1 MDQKVKSID
10 GESDMPQNF
19 LIPIAMGLS
28 IAGFGAYRYL
38 KKHIGN
44 NNNNIFEEVNK
55 MGPIT
60 PSVSTREPIKK
71 ALLVG
76 INKYPKDL
84 DADLEGCVND
94 VENMRSLLIKKFK
107 YDPENIRVVINER
120 ATRQSILDRL
130 YWLLNDSKSGDE
142 LIFHYSGHGSQV
154 RDRNG
159 DELNDQL
166 DEILCP
172 HDLDWGNPLS
182 DDILAKLFKQL
193 PSGVFLT
200 MICDACHSGTMT
212 RGLNSKKKVRSKNI
226 IPPFDIRS
234 RSLDREIVKNHIGKK
249 DIGASQRH
257 VLISGCRDDQTSM
270 DTYINGKYQGA
281 FTWALTK
288 SIKENPERTWKEAHS
303 KAVRYLN
310 DYDQIP
316 QISGDEDLVSRKV
329 FGGIEEED

>member
-1 MDQKVKSID
+1 LDQKVKSID
-10 GESDMPQNF
+10 GESDMQTF
-19 LIPIAMGLS
+19 IPIALGLA

-38 KKHIGN
+38 KKHSGN
-44 NNNNIFEEVNK
+44 GNDVFNKEEE
-55 MGPIT
+55 MIPIV
-60 PSVSTREPIKK
+60 PSVSTRAPIKK

-107 YDPENIRVVINER
+107 FDPENIRVIINER
-120 ATRQSILDRL
+120 ALRQNILDRL
-130 YWLLNDSKSGDE
+130 YWLLNYSKSGDE
-142 LIFHYSGHGSQV
+142 LIYHYSGHGSQV

-159 DELNDQL
+159 DELNDHL

-172 HDLDWGNPLS
+172 HDLDWENPLS
-182 DDILAKLFKQL
+182 DDILAKLFRQL

-234 RSLDREIVKNHIGKK
+234 RSLDREMPKNHIGKK
-249 DIGASQRH
+249 DIGSSQRH
-257 VLISGCRDDQTSM
+257 VLLSGCRDDQTSM

-288 SIKENPERTWKEAHS
+288 SIKENPECIWKEAHS

-316 QISGDEDLVSRKV
+316 QISGDTDLVSRKV
-329 FGGIEEED
+329 FGGIEEEN